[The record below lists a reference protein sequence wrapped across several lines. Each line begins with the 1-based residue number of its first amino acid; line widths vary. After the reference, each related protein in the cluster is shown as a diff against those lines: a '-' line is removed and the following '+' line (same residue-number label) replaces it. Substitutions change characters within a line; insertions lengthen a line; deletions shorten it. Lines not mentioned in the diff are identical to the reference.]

1 MSEEGVEESQKIPSI
16 MWFLRRLMT
25 YLRPYRARSLMVLA
39 VLLLETIFGAMVPL
53 SMKFIID
60 DVLVDRDRQALLRT
74 ILFLAVSGLT
84 LAVAGFGRDYL
95 VTRIQ
100 ARVLS
105 DLRSKLFEHLQ
116 KLSLK
121 FYSRTQ
127 AGEITARF
135 STDLASVEESITT
148 IVPWGLL
155 PAMDCITST
164 IILIILDWRLAA
176 IALLIWPWCLL
187 VPRSLVPKVS
197 AESYRQKVNEAE
209 ILSAVQENVSAQ
221 PVVKAFSLE
230 RPSILAFLRRNTD
243 LLRTSMRVGFL
254 TALLERTAEG
264 AIVVLQIVTLGVGAA
279 MAFNGTL
286 QIGTLATFQA
296 LFITMSYTLLYFAEY
311 VGSVPPAAAG
321 LQRIEDLLGESMEVS
336 DAPNATALPR
346 LSKSIEFRNAR
357 FGYSES
363 GPILSGVG
371 FTIPCGSSAALVGP
385 SGSGKSTLLS
395 LLMRFYDPNEGAV
408 AIDGSD
414 LRSVTQRSLRGQ
426 IGVVFQE
433 SFLFNTTLREN
444 IRLGRPDATDS
455 EVEAAARAAEIH
467 EFIMSL
473 PEGYE
478 TSAGERGGRLSGG
491 QRQRVAIARALVR
504 NPAILLLDE
513 ATSALD
519 PETEQA
525 INTTINRVAQGRTLI
540 FVTHRLASAA
550 QADKIFVFNKGEL
563 VEQGNHRELIGAD
576 RTYAH
581 LWKKQAGFRLLGDSV
596 EVELRRLKELPILSG
611 LDAALLSELAGHL
624 TTEQFPADRLI
635 VHQGD
640 PGSRFYI
647 IVRGTAAVER
657 VESEGASPRVLAIL
671 QDGDFF
677 GEIALLKDSPR
688 TATVRAIQPCLCVS
702 LSRQTFRTLL
712 GKHPQVHEQVT
723 AVAQARYAKLGG
735 TW

>member
-1 MSEEGVEESQKIPSI
+1 MSREDLEESPKAPGI
-16 MWFLRRLMT
+16 MWFLRRMLV
-25 YLRPYRARSLMVLA
+25 YLRPYRARSFLVLG

-60 DVLVDRDRQALLRT
+60 DVLVDRNRQALLQT
-74 ILFLAVSGLT
+74 IVFLAVSGLT

-105 DLRSKLFEHLQ
+105 DIRSRLFEHLQ
-116 KLSLK
+116 RLSLN

-127 AGEITARF
+127 AGDITARF

-155 PAMDCITST
+155 PGLDCITST
-164 IILIILDWRLAA
+164 VFLIVLDWRLAA
-176 IALLIWPWCLL
+176 IALIIWPWCLL

-197 AESYRQKVNEAE
+197 AESYRQKVNESD

-230 RPSILAFLRRNTD
+230 RPSILAFLRRNAD

-286 QIGTLATFQA
+286 RVGTLATFQA

-311 VGSVPPAAAG
+311 VGGVPPAAAG
-321 LQRIEDLLGESMEVS
+321 LQRIEDLLGEATAIS
-336 DAPNATALPR
+336 DSPNATVLPR
-346 LSKSIEFRNAR
+346 LSTAIEFRNVR
-357 FGYSES
+357 FGYSEPV
-363 GPILSGVG
+363 PILDGVS
-371 FTIPCGSSAALVGP
+371 FTIPRGSSAALVGA

-395 LLMRFYDPNEGAV
+395 LLMRFYDPNEGSV
-408 AIDGSD
+408 VIDGID
-414 LRSVTQRSLRGQ
+414 LRSVTQLSLRNQ

-444 IRLGRPDATDS
+444 IRLGRSDATDG

-473 PEGYE
+473 PGAYE
-478 TSAGERGGRLSGG
+478 TLAGERGGRLSGG

-525 INTTINRVAQGRTLI
+525 INATINRVAQGRTLI

-550 QADKIFVFNKGEL
+550 EADKIFVFTKGEL
-563 VEQGNHRELIGAD
+563 VEQGTHRELIGAN

-581 LWKKQAGFRLLGDSV
+581 LWKKQAGFRMLGDSV
-596 EVELRRLKELPILSG
+596 EVELRRLKELPILSE
-611 LDAALLSELAGHL
+611 LDATLLLELSGHL
-624 TTEQFPADRLI
+624 TTEQFPADRVI
-635 VHQGD
+635 IHQGD
-640 PGSRFYI
+640 LGNRFYI

-657 VESEGASPRVLAIL
+657 VDPEGATPRVLAVL

-688 TATVRAIQPCLCVS
+688 TATVRALQPCLCVS

-712 GKHPQVHEQVT
+712 GKHPQVHEKVT
-723 AVAQARYAKLGG
+723 AAAQSRYAKLGG